1 MLLLTENSRKT
12 EIMFFFRSAI
22 FHMKARVSLKY
33 FVNYCR
39 QTSQAQ
45 LIETFSI
52 QNGDDINKVLWKEKN
67 TDEGNY
73 LR

>member
-1 MLLLTENSRKT
+1 MKT
-12 EIMFFFRSAI
+12 
-22 FHMKARVSLKY
+22 RVNLKY

-52 QNGDDINKVLWKEKN
+52 QNDDDINKVLWKEKN

-73 LR
+73 LH